1 MLLCWFFL
9 FLPRNKMRWMKSGFI
24 LMIIIFVTVNQLM
37 YNFLWRR
44 ERFVQH
50 SDYCHLRTFCER
62 ISVWKSVQAT
72 FFFVI
77 ICKKPFLVTNKRA
90 FGLQRRYNSK
100 WKYLCAK
107 EVTNNNINVCNHK
120 WVPFGLLDWK
130 SLDLSSYYVAFLLFH
145 LNNNNKNQNIMF
157 DNLRW
162 TCALRLR
169 HGAYLVYQ
177 KCYAFDEN
185 ERKKE
190 RKKVKAINMIIK
202 IMIRHEVRL
211 NTRRVH
217 CSILSFA
224 PAIVILEI
232 AAAC

>member
-1 MLLCWFFL
+1 MLMAKKTYGIVIITRKVICSHSSLIVLLFTGWPQLNLIGNSRNLMLLSTRRKRFFFGNVLLLLLQSNGLTTSIDTNGNDFYYLPNIQFICKKIRMLLCWFFL

-130 SLDLSSYYVAFLLFH
+130 SLDLSS
-145 LNNNNKNQNIMF
+145 
-157 DNLRW
+157 
-162 TCALRLR
+162 
-169 HGAYLVYQ
+169 
-177 KCYAFDEN
+177 
-185 ERKKE
+185 
-190 RKKVKAINMIIK
+190 
-202 IMIRHEVRL
+202 
-211 NTRRVH
+211 
-217 CSILSFA
+217 
-224 PAIVILEI
+224 
-232 AAAC
+232 